1 VPNQSILAT
10 KSDEKLTA
18 VMTIQYVIF
27 KGGKSISLLESLP
40 DDRMPKPQR

>member
-1 VPNQSILAT
+1 
-10 KSDEKLTA
+10 
-18 VMTIQYVIF
+18 MTIQYVIF